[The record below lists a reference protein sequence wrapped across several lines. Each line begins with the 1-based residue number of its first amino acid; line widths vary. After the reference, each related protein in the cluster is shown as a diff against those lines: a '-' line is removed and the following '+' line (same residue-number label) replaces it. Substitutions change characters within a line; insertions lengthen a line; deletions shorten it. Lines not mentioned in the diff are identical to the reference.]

1 MLNKIILMGRLV
13 ADPDVKYL
21 GAKKTPNAS
30 FTLPVDRDVKE
41 KDGSRATD
49 FINVVTW
56 GKQADFVSQ
65 YFGKGNLAVVVGSLQ
80 MRTWETDKG
89 EKRRVYE
96 VIASEIKFGGDKKET
111 SKDTSPKGEPDEEEE
126 DPF

>member
-30 FTLPVDRDVKE
+30 FTLAVDRDFKE

-96 VIASEIKFGGDKKET
+96 VIANEIKFGGDKKET

>member
-30 FTLPVDRDVKE
+30 FTLAVVRDFKE